1 MRTQRFW
8 QFTPAAP
15 SNATRQQPAP
25 SAPAAS
31 SNEPRHLAETDG
43 VDIGTDAQA
52 LAWAEEHDPETAELL
67 KAGIADD
74 ES

>member
-1 MRTQRFW
+1 MALTKRNFW
-8 QFTPAAP
+8 QFTPAAS

-25 SAPAAS
+25 SAPATS
-31 SNEPRHLAETDG
+31 SGEPKHLTETDG

-67 KAGIADD
+67 KAEDA
-74 ES
+74 E